1 MSISSMFANKYVF
14 YFAFDLVSWKDES
27 LIYLNSVTDIKEIHW
42 KLKQNDILV
51 GI

>member
-1 MSISSMFANKYVF
+1 MFANKYVF